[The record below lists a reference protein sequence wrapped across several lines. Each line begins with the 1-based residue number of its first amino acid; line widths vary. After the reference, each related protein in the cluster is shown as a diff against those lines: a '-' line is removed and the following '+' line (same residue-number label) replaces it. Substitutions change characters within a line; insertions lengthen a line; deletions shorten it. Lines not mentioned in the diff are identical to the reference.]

1 MLSVFS
7 QKVKRSALRR
17 KRFHLLLRA
26 ICDIVKPDSTRGGII
41 MSSKTKKVIGIIA
54 AVALILALI
63 GNISEKHLQNK
74 DKEAQKSSSS
84 VSSSS
89 SKSSSSSSKSSSS
102 SSKSS
107 SKSSDYISLDE
118 YVRAV
123 KKQVN
128 ENGGLDDEYTLG
140 NIYTESQGMVYDY
153 TLKKQNAGL
162 SYVEA
167 KQTVRD
173 LMDENDN
180 RFQSTANEVH
190 TKTGQNYRLRVVYHN
205 ADGSVIEERTYQ

>member
-1 MLSVFS
+1 
-7 QKVKRSALRR
+7 
-17 KRFHLLLRA
+17 
-26 ICDIVKPDSTRGGII
+26 

-54 AVALILALI
+54 AVVLVLALI

-89 SKSSSSSSKSSSS
+89 SMSSSSSSKSSSS

-153 TLKKQNAGL
+153 TLKEQNAGL

-190 TKTGQNYRLRVVYHN
+190 TKTGQNNRLRVVYHN

>member
-54 AVALILALI
+54 AVVLVLALI
-63 GNISEKHLQNK
+63 GNVSEKHLQNK